1 MEASPLAQAGTIGKE
16 TAVRKG
22 LVFLLVVLVQLA
34 AGASPLKVMLDFLPN
49 PNHIPLYAAQVQ
61 GFFSEEGIEVEI
73 MPPADPSDPAKLAAA
88 RVVDLALTPQMNYLI
103 AKAAGLSLISV
114 GALIDGALGGLL
126 SLADFGIEELSDLR
140 GRKVGY
146 SLAPLEP
153 VLWRTMLSTVGVKPG
168 EFELVN
174 VGMSTVPAL
183 LSGKVDAIGAFR
195 NFELIKVELL
205 GKKAVFFPQE
215 DYGVPNTYEI
225 LIVANPELL
234 QERAREV
241 RGFLTALARGIA
253 FTLERPEAAFGAFLS
268 LYPDRDDE
276 LHRRSFAATLPLY
289 AEGARHDDA
298 DRWAGMQDFLY
309 QNGLVDRTFPL
320 EELYTTEF
328 LNPP

>member
-1 MEASPLAQAGTIGKE
+1 M
-16 TAVRKG
+16 RKG
-22 LVFLLVVLVQLA
+22 LIFLLLVLVHLA
-34 AGASPLKVMLDFLPN
+34 TGASSLKVMLDFFPN
-49 PNHIPLYAAQVQ
+49 PNHIPLYVAQVQ

-73 MPPADPSDPAKLAAA
+73 MPPADPSDPAKLAATQA
-88 RVVDLALTPQMNYLI
+88 VDLALTPQINYLI
-103 AKAAGLSLISV
+103 AQAAGLPLISV

-126 SLADFGIEELSDLR
+126 SLVDLGVEELSDLR

-153 VLWRTMLSTVGVKPG
+153 VLWRTMLSTVGVEPG

-174 VGMSTVPAL
+174 VGMSTVAAL
-183 LSGKVDAIGAFR
+183 LSGKVDAVGAFR
-195 NFELIKVELL
+195 NFELIEVELL
-205 GKKAVFFPQE
+205 GEKAVFFPQE

-225 LIVANPELL
+225 LIVANPELF

-253 FTLERPEAAFGAFLS
+253 FTLDQPEAAFDAFLS

-276 LHRRSFAATLPLY
+276 LHRRSFSATLPLY
-289 AEGARHDDA
+289 AEGARHDDV
-298 DRWAGMQDFLY
+298 DRWVGMQDFLC
-309 QNGLVDRTFPL
+309 QNGLVDRVFPL

-328 LNPP
+328 LKAP